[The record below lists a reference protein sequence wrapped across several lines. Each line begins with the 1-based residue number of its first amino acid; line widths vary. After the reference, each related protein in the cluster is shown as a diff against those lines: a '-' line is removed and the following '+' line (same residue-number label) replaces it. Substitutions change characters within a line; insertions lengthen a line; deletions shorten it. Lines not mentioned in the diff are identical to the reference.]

1 LRKNFVKSLEL
12 NLVALEHDVE
22 DLLLEGQIGQ
32 LLSSELVSFVLEDG
46 GSGEVVF
53 GGKRRQLISVVF
65 VVQSDEGNLVLFG
78 LFGFNQLHQL

>member
-22 DLLLEGQIGQ
+22 DLLLERQIGQ

-46 GSGEVVF
+46 RSGEVVF

-78 LFGFNQLHQL
+78 FFGFNQLH